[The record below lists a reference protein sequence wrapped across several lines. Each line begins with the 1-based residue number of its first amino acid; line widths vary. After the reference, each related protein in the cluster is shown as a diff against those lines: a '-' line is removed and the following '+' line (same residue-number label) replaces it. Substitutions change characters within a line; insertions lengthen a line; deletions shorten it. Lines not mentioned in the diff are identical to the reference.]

1 MSLNILASLSGGEV
15 NIHAYQNFS
24 LGLTQNNKQS
34 TFSFTE
40 VITLISITQGGS
52 RYFPH
57 FTDEKEAHSLS
68 ELGIMLSAFA
78 QFSFRLST
86 VQ

>member
-40 VITLISITQGGS
+40 IINFYDSGG
-52 RYFPH
+52 
-57 FTDEKEAHSLS
+57 
-68 ELGIMLSAFA
+68 
-78 QFSFRLST
+78 Q
-86 VQ
+86 